1 MSFKGLEMNRILI
14 ILIFVFTSQ
23 ACDYKRDSI
32 GGNDDIIVLAAK
44 EDREKIGS
52 LLSIVFNDT
61 LLTPSPELFYNI
73 KFAEPESFSALKTQT
88 NLVIASIGDYELNP
102 ATKLTKDL
110 LGESAFNKTL
120 NDIPLILSR
129 NQFAKNQLFMI
140 ISGND
145 YEQINDYLVQN
156 STFIKQQ
163 FDENFFKKQA
173 QYFLENERQEELE
186 SEIYSSYDWTMKIP
200 WGWELIKN
208 DSDKSFFWIGQ
219 ELPFR
224 WIAVNWRDGN
234 HFSKE
239 DALEY
244 LKEFP
249 QEHFSSIRYNQD
261 YLNIEFDDF
270 NNESAYRVFG
280 LWESIDDAKGGPFQG
295 YIFYDYENDRTFYIS
310 YIVFNPG
317 GKKAFY
323 MRQMEMIAKTIDIN

>member
-14 ILIFVFTSQ
+14 ILIFLFTSQ
-23 ACDYKRDSI
+23 ACDYKRDAI
-32 GGNDDIIVLAAK
+32 GGNDDIVVLAAK
-44 EDREKIGS
+44 EDREKISS

-110 LGESAFNKTL
+110 LGESAFKKTL
-120 NDIPLILSR
+120 NDTPLILSR

-140 ISGND
+140 LSGSTPD
-145 YEQINDYLVQN
+145 QIKDYLVAN
-156 STFIKQQ
+156 DEFIRNQ
-163 FDENFFKKQA
+163 FDENFFSKQS

-186 SEIYSSYDWTMKIP
+186 KDLQQKYNWNMKIP

-208 DSDKSFFWIGQ
+208 DSEESFFWIGH

-224 WIAVNWRDGN
+224 WIAVHWRDGN
-234 HFSKE
+234 FFSE
-239 DALEY
+239 EEVLEY
-244 LKEFP
+244 VKEYP
-249 QEHFSSIRYNQD
+249 QMYFESIRYNQE
-261 YLNIEFDDF
+261 YINIEFKDF
-270 NNESAYRVFG
+270 KSESSYQVSG
-280 LWESIDDAKGGPFQG
+280 LWESIDDAKGGPFRG
-295 YIFYDYENDRTFYIS
+295 YLFYDYENDRTFYIS
-310 YIVFNPG
+310 YLVFNPG

-323 MRQMEMIAKTIDIN
+323 MRQLEMIAKTIDIN